1 MSDEDIQI
9 GVELYKV
16 SKLLEESI
24 QLYREDRKM
33 ALENYIALKE
43 KLEELW
49 EAGIPMSEEGALER
63 EVNKALKL
71 SMESA
76 VRLEKAIEV
85 LSKISIANMNNMT
98 KLQVA
103 DKLVDGQS
111 KLTAPVDFKQLTS
124 R

>member
-111 KLTAPVDFKQLTS
+111 KLTTPVDFKQLTS

>member
-1 MSDEDIQI
+1 MPDEDIQI